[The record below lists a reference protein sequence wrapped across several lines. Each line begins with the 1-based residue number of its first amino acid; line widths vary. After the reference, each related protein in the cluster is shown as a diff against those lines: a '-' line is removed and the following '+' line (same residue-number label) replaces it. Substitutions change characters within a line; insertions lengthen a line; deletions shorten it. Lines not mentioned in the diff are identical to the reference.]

1 MNTNTTP
8 RSPQSDRGDSHRR
21 SHCRRRDGVERTTG
35 ECDVPKTEAQKECT
49 NDGDL
54 YTTRTDAGGNTFESC
69 CYKSGVI
76 IEMNHCDVWVNGK
89 WNKDLSSKPLGPTQT
104 VTTPRREQ
112 RSFPAT
118 AQSRPSPDR
127 THHYGTPRRPLPWWR
142 AD

>member
-1 MNTNTTP
+1 MALSATLANA
-8 RSPQSDRGDSHRR
+8 
-21 SHCRRRDGVERTTG
+21 
-35 ECDVPKTEAQKECT
+35 DVPKTEAQKECT

-54 YTTRTDAGGNTFESC
+54 YTTSTDAGGNTFESC

-89 WNKDLSSKPLGPTQT
+89 WNKDLSSKPLGPT
-104 VTTPRREQ
+104 VTTPREQ

-127 THHYGTPRRPLPWWR
+127 THHYGTPAAGSPGGGPTDVPPSRYSGR
-142 AD
+142 